1 MEIRELTYSDV
12 EEYYIYIK
20 EWIKYDEK
28 IVPQSSNIEHKNF
41 YDYVDFLYNEKF
53 NSEWVE
59 NITLFCF
66 ENNEILGAINIR
78 YHLNKELLNVGGH
91 IGYGV
96 KKTKRGM
103 GVATKL
109 LSKGLEILKLRGCNY
124 ALLTCDSTNI
134 SSQKVINEFNHQK
147 LSNFKNPDGGI
158 TFRYKILL

>member
-59 NITLFCF
+59 NITLFLF
-66 ENNEILGAINIR
+66 
-78 YHLNKELLNVGGH
+78 
-91 IGYGV
+91 
-96 KKTKRGM
+96 
-103 GVATKL
+103 
-109 LSKGLEILKLRGCNY
+109 
-124 ALLTCDSTNI
+124 
-134 SSQKVINEFNHQK
+134 
-147 LSNFKNPDGGI
+147 
-158 TFRYKILL
+158 